1 MSKQMTVKQSIIFV
15 IVITIAVFIA
25 MQVVYGQTNNDTETR
40 TFKNCYSD
48 TAMAIL
54 LRNMIYPDPIN
65 LMDPEVRQF
74 ISDACNFYHEKTGI
88 YRDSSDRLNEEYMQ
102 KMKPYWQEF
111 NDRYTSKLSP
121 ELKEKLDLNSDNSK
135 EPEIKSRVID
145 NE

>member
-15 IVITIAVFIA
+15 IVIAIAVFIA

-88 YRDSSDRLNEEYMQ
+88 YPDSSDRLNEEYMQ

-121 ELKEKLDLNSDNSK
+121 ELKEKVDLNSDNSK